1 MDAKS
6 VKRLDWQTVGML
18 AAMFVVAGIFWDT
31 IFIYPIKLFVV
42 ALHEFSHGVAAIL
55 TGGSIVRIEIDYR
68 IGGLCYTQGG
78 STFFVASAGYL
89 GSIVWGG
96 IILMI
101 AVRTRRDKLLG
112 MVIGGLL
119 TLLALVYI
127 RNPFGFFF
135 TVGFGL
141 ALGAISFFARD
152 AVVDLLLK
160 FLGMTSCLYV
170 IIDIKEDLIQRSGV
184 GSDADAI
191 AKLLGAPALSVPIG
205 IFWILLALGAFA
217 FFLWFAGQGEPPDGK
232 TISTTTAQRKHT
244 GIG

>member
-1 MDAKS
+1 MDAKN
-6 VKRLDWQTVGML
+6 VKQLDWRTVGML

-42 ALHEFSHGVAAIL
+42 VLHEFSHGIAAIL

-119 TLLALVYI
+119 ALLALVYI

-217 FFLWFAGQGEPPDGK
+217 FFLWFAGKGEQPGGK
-232 TISTTTAQRKHT
+232 TI
-244 GIG
+244 